1 VLPMILAVAFSL
13 GTRRLLSQENIY
25 TLKLARR
32 GHVIPKALHANMFLV
47 RRAWE
52 VMEREVVILPAE
64 TAFDAFLRH
73 PDNRGRMRHV
83 VVTTDN
89 RILGVFRVN
98 TGLRRGLESVH
109 TGITLGD
116 VAQRNFTV
124 VREDDVVFDVIQR
137 IWRRDAVM
145 ALVVRGGGVPRP
157 VNVAGVITRE
167 HVAESV
173 ASSIK
178 VYPG

>member
-1 VLPMILAVAFSL
+1 M
-13 GTRRLLSQENIY
+13 
-25 TLKLARR
+25 
-32 GHVIPKALHANMFLV
+32 IPKALHANMFLV

-52 VMEREVVILPAE
+52 VMETEVSILPAD
-64 TAFDAFLRH
+64 TSFDKYLRQ
-73 PDNRGRMRHV
+73 PDHRGRMRHV
-83 VVTTDN
+83 VVTRDN
-89 RILGVFRVN
+89 RILGVLRVN

-109 TGITLGD
+109 TRITLAD
-116 VAQRNFTV
+116 VARRNFTV

-157 VNVAGVITRE
+157 ANVAGVITRE